1 MTKGGPMKRLI
12 LLILAVSI
20 GGCSTINTLDD
31 TRNYSPNRVE
41 TAIFPFYYRQV
52 FYAAEKAC
60 DDLGLKIY
68 QSDENKGLI
77 VAKTPIRSPFA
88 MFNDETLSFGEKVAI
103 YVYADTSK
111 NTAVDVVVQKRN
123 LADITYI
130 DWRPK
135 IIKEIRRNLFQHFP
149 K

>member
-1 MTKGGPMKRLI
+1 MKRLI
-12 LLILAVSI
+12 LLVLAVSVI
-20 GGCSTINTLDD
+20 GCSTINTLDD
-31 TRNYSPNRVE
+31 TRIYSPNRVK

-60 DDLGLKIY
+60 YDLGLKIY
-68 QSDENKGLI
+68 HIDKTKGII
-77 VAKTPIRSPFA
+77 VAKTPIRSPFD

-103 YVYADTSK
+103 YVYVDTSK

-135 IIKEIRRNLFQHFP
+135 IIKEIRSNLFQYFP